1 MPHHHAPSFVK
12 LQPVPTLQPAPEDE
26 GTLREC
32 PICFDEIKEN
42 KSWLLLPCKHGICTS
57 CYQKLV
63 QDLHHVTTC
72 PLCRMPLLEPVP
84 LQLIPTDSADVH
96 QDESSLTAIH
106 MPVSYIAHYGQLH
119 SSSGM
124 SHAQHPQPPVLVS
137 PISVV

>member
-1 MPHHHAPSFVK
+1 MQHHAPSFVK

-32 PICFDEIKEN
+32 PICFEEVKEN
-42 KSWLLLPCKHGICTS
+42 KSWLLLPCRHGICTS

-63 QDLHHVTTC
+63 QDQHHVTTC

-84 LQLIPTDSADVH
+84 LQPLTTDTADAQ
-96 QDESSLTAIH
+96 QDTSNPMAVH
-106 MPVSYIAHYGQLH
+106 MPASYIAQYAQLH
-119 SSSGM
+119 SPTGM
-124 SHAQHPQPPVLVS
+124 SHIQHQQPPALVS